1 MWNLVSPIL
10 GEGLRG
16 RGVGVMVY
24 FSYVGVYWLVMLY
37 LLGPS
42 RSSSYM
48 TSSQPTGSAKH
59 NYKQAGGC
67 SVACVARRRSASVLR
82 YVMQMFGMWRPD
94 QWLEICNAICI
105 GIKTKLRGF

>member
-1 MWNLVSPIL
+1 MWNLVCPIL

-16 RGVGVMVY
+16 SGVGMMVY
-24 FSYVGVYWLVMLY
+24 FNYVGVYWLVMLY

-42 RSSSYM
+42 HSSSYM

-67 SVACVARRRSASVLR
+67 RVACGARRRSGSVPR
-82 YVMQMFGMWRPD
+82 YVMQMFAM
-94 QWLEICNAICI
+94 
-105 GIKTKLRGF
+105 